1 MPKGAIVNTLRILP
15 LLLLPLL
22 AWADML
28 YKSVGPDGTV
38 TYSDKPLAGGQVE
51 KTLEY
56 TPGPSSPLPDYVL
69 RYKEELE
76 QQAKQRAA
84 GAQPTDDTPQLFTA
98 SWCGFCRKA
107 EAYLAGKGIS
117 YTEHDIETPDGMAAL
132 VRAGGG
138 RGVPILAWRGKRV
151 QGFSETSY
159 DAFFR

>member
-1 MPKGAIVNTLRILP
+1 MNTLRMLP

-22 AWADML
+22 AGADTL
-28 YKSVGPDGTV
+28 YKSVGPDGGV
-38 TYSDKPLAGGQVE
+38 VYSDKPLAGSQVE

-69 RYKEELE
+69 RYQEELE
-76 QQAKQRAA
+76 KQAKQRAA
-84 GAQPTDDTPQLFTA
+84 GAQRTDNTPQLFTT

-107 EAYLAGKGIS
+107 KAYLAGKGIS

-132 VRAGGG
+132 VSVGGG
-138 RGVPILAWRGKRV
+138 SRGVPILAWRGKRV
-151 QGFSETSY
+151 QGFSEASY

>member
-1 MPKGAIVNTLRILP
+1 MNMLSV
-15 LLLLPLL
+15 LLLLLFPLL
-22 AWADML
+22 AWADTL

-38 TYSDKPLAGGQVE
+38 VYSDKPLAGGQVE

-76 QQAKQRAA
+76 KQAKQRAV
-84 GAQPTDDTPQLFTA
+84 GAQRTDDTPQLFTA

-107 EAYLAGKGIS
+107 KAYLAGKAIS

-132 VRAGGG
+132 VSIGGG
-138 RGVPILAWRGKRV
+138 RGVPILTWRGKRV
-151 QGFSETSY
+151 QGFSEANY